1 MFLRKENTLVMT
13 EKDIIAQFLS
23 RDEKAVEN
31 TKKYYG
37 GIVRRCIAK
46 VLAEKNDIE
55 ECENDTYLRVW
66 NLIPPDKPENF
77 AAYIRKV
84 ARYMALSLLKKKNK
98 GNNISIEESYEELGE
113 SLISKTAGPEEQL
126 EAAELARA
134 ISAFL
139 AGKSKEKRV
148 MFVKRYWYYESVK
161 DIASE
166 MEISETK
173 VTTVLARL
181 RNELKEELIRQGY
194 IER

>member
-84 ARYMALSLLKKKNK
+84 ARYMALSLLKKKDK
-98 GNNISIEESYEELGE
+98 GNNISLEESYEELGE

>member
-84 ARYMALSLLKKKNK
+84 ARYMALSLLKKKDK
-98 GNNISIEESYEELGE
+98 GNNISLEESYEELGE

-148 MFVKRYWYYESVK
+148 MFIKRYWYYESVK

>member
-1 MFLRKENTLVMT
+1 MT

-66 NLIPPDKPENF
+66 NLIPPDRPENF

-84 ARYMALSLLKKKNK
+84 ARYMALSLLKKKDK

-134 ISAFL
+134 ISEFL

>member
-84 ARYMALSLLKKKNK
+84 ARYMALSLLKKKDK

-161 DIASE
+161 DITSE

>member
-84 ARYMALSLLKKKNK
+84 ARYMALSLLKKKDK

>member
-1 MFLRKENTLVMT
+1 MRKENTLVMT

-84 ARYMALSLLKKKNK
+84 ARYMALSLLKKKDK
-98 GNNISIEESYEELGE
+98 GNNISLEESYEELGE

>member
-84 ARYMALSLLKKKNK
+84 ARYMALSLLKKKDK

-113 SLISKTAGPEEQL
+113 SIISKTAGPEEQL

-161 DIASE
+161 NIASE
-166 MEISETK
+166 MEISETN

>member
-46 VLAEKNDIE
+46 VLAEKKDIE

-84 ARYMALSLLKKKNK
+84 ARYMALSLLKKKDK
-98 GNNISIEESYEELGE
+98 GNNISLEESYEELGE